1 MGQIT
6 ATVDRA
12 YCLTSNYVH
21 EEEYDG
27 VMIDEARTSAQ
38 TKCPGGDEDFVSRIE
53 EPQRD
58 AVPIRSKQLLET

>member
-12 YCLTSNYVH
+12 YCLTSNHVH

-27 VMIDEARTSAQ
+27 VMIDEEGLA
-38 TKCPGGDEDFVSRIE
+38 PGPDVLVEMKAS
-53 EPQRD
+53 
-58 AVPIRSKQLLET
+58 